1 MVLPRRLRPGEEATL
16 YEHLGELRGRLIVC
30 LVAVTLGFI
39 VAFVFHEHLVRS
51 LEHALPANR
60 RHLIT
65 FGVAEPFMTSLKV
78 SLYAGFAIALPVIL
92 WQIWSFLAPAV
103 RKGVEKSVFGFVAF
117 ATVLFAAGIA
127 FGHQVALPAAVHFLT
142 SYDSGIY
149 DIQIRASSYYSFAL
163 LSLLAVGIVFEL
175 PVFILGLVRFRILT
189 AAKLRRNRR
198 IGYVTMAALAVA
210 LPGVD
215 PVTTVFEMVPL
226 MILFEGS
233 IWLAVIFERRWRPE
247 LHTALSPAKT

>member
-1 MVLPRRLRPGEEATL
+1 MRLPRRLGHDETAEL
-16 YEHLGELRGRLIVC
+16 VDHLGELRARLIVV
-30 LVAVTLGFI
+30 LVALAGGFA
-39 VAFVFHEHLVRS
+39 VGYGFHHQLIDW
-51 LEHALPANR
+51 LNQALPAHR
-60 RHLIT
+60 RKPVT

-103 RKGVEKSVFGFVAF
+103 RKGVETSVFGFVAF

-142 SYDSGIY
+142 NYDSGIY

-175 PVFILGLVRFRILT
+175 PVFILGLVRFR
-189 AAKLRRNRR
+189 R
-198 IGYVTMAALAVA
+198 
-210 LPGVD
+210 PH
-215 PVTTVFEMVPL
+215 
-226 MILFEGS
+226 GS
-233 IWLAVIFERRWRPE
+233 EAPE
-247 LHTALSPAKT
+247 